1 MHSQLSNLS
10 ALPNDLCDERRE
22 GGLPHQARGAR
33 RRLQP
38 PQNSDFNG
46 LGTKTFASGKV
57 QKGVWKDDEFVRP
70 QEFAVDAN
78 GYPIV

>member
-1 MHSQLSNLS
+1 MSSVVKEGYLTKRAVRGVGSN
-10 ALPNDLCDERRE
+10 
-22 GGLPHQARGAR
+22 R
-33 RRLQP
+33 RRWITLRE
-38 PQNSDFNG
+38 NSIEW
-46 LGTKTFASGKV
+46 SERQKV

>member
-1 MHSQLSNLS
+1 M
-10 ALPNDLCDERRE
+10 E
-22 GGLPHQARGAR
+22 
-33 RRLQP
+33 
-38 PQNSDFNG
+38 NSDFNG

-57 QKGVWKDDEFVRP
+57 QKGVWKDDEFVKP